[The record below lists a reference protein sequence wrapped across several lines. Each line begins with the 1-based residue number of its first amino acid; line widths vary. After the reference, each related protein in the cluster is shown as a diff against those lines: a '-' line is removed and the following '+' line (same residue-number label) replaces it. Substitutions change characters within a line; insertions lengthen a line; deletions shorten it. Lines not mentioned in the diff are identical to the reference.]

1 MVVMVPLT
9 ILKLS
14 LTTLAIGARQFVVQ
28 EALEMMWCLAG
39 SYFSS
44 FTPST
49 TVRSSFFAGA
59 EMMIF
64 FTVPRR
70 CFFAS
75 LASVKRPV
83 DSMTICAPTE
93 SQGRAAGSFSLKT
106 LIILP
111 SFEILSAPA
120 VILLGGLRRLAV

>member
-1 MVVMVPLT
+1 MVPLT

-28 EALEMMWCLAG
+28 EALEMMWCFAG

-64 FTVPRR
+64 FTLPRR
-70 CFFAS
+70 CS
-75 LASVKRPV
+75 LASVASVNRPV
-83 DSMTICAPTE
+83 DSMTTWAPTE
-93 SQGRAAGSFSLKT
+93 SHGRAAGSFSLKT
-106 LIILP
+106 LMT
-111 SFEILSAPA
+111 
-120 VILLGGLRRLAV
+120 LRSEEHTSELQSHV

>member
-1 MVVMVPLT
+1 MVVMVRLT

-14 LTTLAIGARQFVVQ
+14 FTTLAIGARQFVVQ
-28 EALEMMWCLAG
+28 EAFEMMWCFAG

-59 EMMIF
+59 EMMTF
-64 FTVPRR
+64 FTESRR

-75 LASVKRPV
+75 VASVKRPV
-83 DSMTICAPTE
+83 DSMTTCAPTE
-93 SQGRAAGSFSLKT
+93 SQGRAAGGFSFKT
-106 LIILP
+106 ITDLASIVIMWA
-111 SFEILSAPA
+111 SAG
-120 VILLGGLRRLAV
+120 VLLARG